1 MLNIHYLLLLQ
12 LCFIHILSNTKNSI
26 KDLFEEYKKD
36 LFSGYLKTDKEG
48 NELFYVF
55 ALSQN
60 SPEKDPLFL
69 WLNGG
74 PGCSSLAG
82 FLEEIGPIKLVEYE
96 QRFEYNEYSWNKNA
110 SVIFIET
117 PAGVGFTKAKNSS
130 EFINDTI
137 HSASLHRGLLNFF
150 ELFPEY
156 KENDFYISGESYAG
170 IYIPYLV
177 KEIINNNNK
186 TNVTINLKGILIGN
200 PYTFHPTDFE
210 DSMVEFGYSHGIIGL
225 RTFKDYLKEC
235 DHWSQVEDI
244 LPEYK
249 EPKDYKYDPVIR
261 EGLTPTKN
269 VTKKCNEV
277 RTQIKEQFDGINFY
291 GIFKECVPKEKIDKL
306 KSEYKNID
314 YDESL
319 QNSYKNSFFSILRKK
334 NYEYYLENNKNLRN
348 LKEEEVDNKIESE
361 PLEKAVDFFPE
372 CGRDEYSVEFLNKN
386 TTKQKLGVDETKKF
400 LRCNLKLNYKWGESI
415 DFYKNDLQNLY
426 EKEGF
431 KAWIFSGT
439 EDIAITT
446 LGTLRWINSL
456 NYTIDDE
463 WKPWK
468 IDGQIVG
475 MEQHYTSGLRM
486 ITIKGVGHMVPEDN
500 PKIAKALFD
509 KFLTSKN

>member
-1 MLNIHYLLLLQ
+1 MSKIYNILLLQ
-12 LCFIHILSNTKNSI
+12 LCFIHILSNSKNLI
-26 KDLFEEYKKD
+26 KDLFSEYKKE
-36 LFSGYLKTDKEG
+36 LYSGYLETDIEG

-55 ALSQN
+55 APSQN
-60 SPEKDPLFL
+60 SPENDPLFL

-110 SVIFIET
+110 SIIFIET
-117 PAGVGFTKAKNSS
+117 PAGVGYTKVKNSS
-130 EFINDTI
+130 AFINDTI
-137 HSASLHRGLLNFF
+137 HSISLHRGLMNFF

-156 KENDFYISGESYAG
+156 KEKDFYITGESYAG

-177 KEIINNNNK
+177 KEIVNNNNK
-186 TNVTINLKGILIGN
+186 INFKINLKGFLVGN
-200 PYTFHPTDFE
+200 PYTYHPTDFE
-210 DSMVEFGYSHGIIGL
+210 DSMVDFGYSHSIIGH
-225 RTFKDYLKEC
+225 RTFRDYLKEC
-235 DHWSQVEDI
+235 THWPQVEDI
-244 LPEYK
+244 WPDYK
-249 EPKDYKYDPVIR
+249 EPKDYKYDPVIID
-261 EGLTPTKN
+261 GLLPIKN

-277 RTQIKEQFDGINFY
+277 RTQIKDQFNGINFY
-291 GIFKECVPKEKIDKL
+291 GIYKECPSKEKIHKL

-319 QNSYKNSFFSILRKK
+319 KNSFLSILRKH
-334 NYEYYLENNKNLRN
+334 NYEYYLENNKKLRN

-361 PLEKAVDFFPE
+361 QLEKAVDFFPSCE
-372 CGRDEYSVEFLNKN
+372 RDEYSVEFLNRN
-386 TTKQKLGVDETKKF
+386 STKKAMGVDETKKF
-400 LRCNLKLNYKWGESI
+400 LRCNINLKYKWGESI

-439 EDIAITT
+439 EDIAVAT

-456 NYTIDDE
+456 NYTIDDD
-463 WKPWK
+463 WKPWNV
-468 IDGQIVG
+468 DGQIVG

-486 ITIKGVGHMVPEDN
+486 ITIKGVGHMVSEDN
-500 PKIAKALFD
+500 PRIAKALFD